1 MEEDDTAAVKPTGQ
15 MSPKLSRIL
24 ALLMIELVSPDVM
37 YNGIPWPEEEFMK
50 VTIERCVSYGRY
62 REVCIF
68 CRYSRVMCSCR
79 TDDKFMKVTIERCVF
94 FYLYICI
101 QKNSIKT

>member
-1 MEEDDTAAVKPTGQ
+1 MNRQIFLDAFTVCTQETHQRKTSISMEEDDTAAVKPTGQ

-50 VTIERCVSYGRY
+50 VTIERCVLCGRCREVCVSYGRY
-62 REVCIF
+62 REGCIVW
-68 CRYSRVMCSCR
+68 S
-79 TDDKFMKVTIERCVF
+79 
-94 FYLYICI
+94 L
-101 QKNSIKT
+101 